1 MNRIDSENHK
11 IRFLWLELSDT
22 ECHRQSVIIVLVRS
36 AVAPWFVDCLGPGF
50 DSMSPHRS
58 SKSQSNLFINI
69 LLSIVVSIHEVKCV
83 PYRVLNFNRCIP
95 VLWIIRM
102 EVSLDGLVL
111 RSNIFS
117 MQFIKVSVSVNVT
130 VVSVTTGLFVLETFI
145 PYFSKSVYTNGSD
158 IDRFK

>member
-1 MNRIDSENHK
+1 MAADKHVSCMRSRGRQIDFCGLCHISTSGLAPMVYVEH
-11 IRFLWLELSDT
+11 IGYVQRRMLAAWAAERFGHDYWPYM
-22 ECHRQSVIIVLVRS
+22 VLLQ
-36 AVAPWFVDCLGPGF
+36 FC
-50 DSMSPHRS
+50 
-58 SKSQSNLFINI
+58 
-69 LLSIVVSIHEVKCV
+69 
-83 PYRVLNFNRCIP
+83 
-95 VLWIIRM
+95 RM

-145 PYFSKSVYTNGSD
+145 KYFSKSVYTNGSD